1 MYLIKQEHKESKNYK
16 FICQGHSELTSNA
29 KKVSKYYAFDSIL
42 KANRTVRALE
52 RRPDAQY
59 YYYSI
64 IDCVSE
70 GIEVV

>member
-1 MYLIKQEHKESKNYK
+1 MYLVKQEHKESKNYK
-16 FICQGHSELTSNA
+16 FICQGHYELTSND
-29 KKVSKYYAFDSIL
+29 KKVSKYYTFDSIS

-52 RRPDAQY
+52 RRPDVQY

>member
-1 MYLIKQEHKESKNYK
+1 MYLIKQEQKETKHYK

-29 KKVSKYYAFDSIL
+29 KKVSKYYAFDSIS